1 MHTQCMCMCIC
12 MCLGTRNSLFTRTLR
27 QRDMS
32 AQQIAN
38 SGPEIVDGVVLQLL
52 IEYLLMAVVGNETS

>member
-1 MHTQCMCMCIC
+1 
-12 MCLGTRNSLFTRTLR
+12 
-27 QRDMS
+27 MS

-52 IEYLLMAVVGNETS
+52 IEYLLMTVVGNETS

>member
-1 MHTQCMCMCIC
+1 MHAVYVHVY
-12 MCLGTRNSLFTRTLR
+12 LYVSGTSNSLFMLTLR
-27 QRDMS
+27 QRDLS

-38 SGPEIVDGVVLQLL
+38 SGPEIMYRVVLQLL